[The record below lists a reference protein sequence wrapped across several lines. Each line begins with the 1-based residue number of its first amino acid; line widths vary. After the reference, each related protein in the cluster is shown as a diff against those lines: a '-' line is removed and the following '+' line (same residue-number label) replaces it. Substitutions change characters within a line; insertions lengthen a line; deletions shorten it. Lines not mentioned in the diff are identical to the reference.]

1 MRLHG
6 RNASTREAKGLTP
19 ADLFRY
25 LYDREELAEWVPR
38 ISAAAS
44 RTTELHVLFNNCYA
58 NYGAVN
64 VRELA
69 KLLLDIRVAA

>member
-1 MRLHG
+1 M
-6 RNASTREAKGLTP
+6 
-19 ADLFRY
+19 
-25 LYDREELAEWVPR
+25 PR
-38 ISAAAS
+38 ISEAAS
-44 RTTELHVLFNNCYA
+44 RTTELHVLLNNCYA